1 MASVNKAI
9 ILGNLT
15 RDPEI
20 RYMPNGD
27 AAATINVATNE
38 KYKDKSGEKVEKVE
52 YHRIVMFGKIAEI
65 VGEYLHKGSSAYFE
79 GKIQTKKWTDKQGVE
94 RYTTEIVADRM
105 QMLGGKR
112 DDNEERPQ
120 QKQASSGNG
129 FEDMDDDI
137 PF

>member
-79 GKIQTKKWTDKQGVE
+79 GKIQTKKWTDKQGAE
-94 RYTTEIVADRM
+94 RYTTEIIADRM

-112 DDNEERPQ
+112 DDEEKPQ
-120 QKQASSGNG
+120 QKKASSGSG
-129 FEDMDDDI
+129 FDDI
-137 PF
+137 DEDLIPF

>member
-112 DDNEERPQ
+112 DDEEKPQ

-129 FEDMDDDI
+129 FDDDEDLI

>member
-79 GKIQTKKWTDKQGVE
+79 GKIQTKKWTDKQGAE
-94 RYTTEIVADRM
+94 RYTTEIIADRM

-112 DDNEERPQ
+112 DDGEERPQ
-120 QKQASSGNG
+120 KQDNGGNG
-129 FEDMDDDI
+129 FEDLQDNI

>member
-94 RYTTEIVADRM
+94 RYTTEIIADRL

-112 DDNEERPQ
+112 DDSEERPQ
-120 QKQASSGNG
+120 KQDSGGNG